1 MPENSQAQ
9 ARWPVGEQPTPDLVL
24 KPFAPEETYKTKAYN
39 ALKRAIINMDIY
51 SSSEPAWID
60 ERQLSERLGVSR
72 TPVREAIA
80 MLEQQGFVKSVPRRG
95 IMVVKKTKREVIEM
109 IQVWAALEG
118 MAARLVTQ
126 RASDADIARLRALF
140 KEFNDSHKPED
151 HLSDYSAANIRFHQT
166 IIELTGSALL
176 AEMTENL
183 LLHVRGIRQITIGRD
198 DRAKRSIQDHL
209 KIIEAIEKRDT
220 DLAEKLA
227 RDHTLGLAAY
237 VEAHSDGIFD

>member
-1 MPENSQAQ
+1 MADNSQAQ
-9 ARWPVGEQPTPDLVL
+9 ARWPVGEAPTQDLVL

-126 RASDADIARLRALF
+126 RATDAEIARLRALF
-140 KEFNDSHKPED
+140 KEFNESHKPED
-151 HLSDYSAANIRFHQT
+151 HLSEYSAANIRFHQT
-166 IIELTGSALL
+166 MIELTGSALL

-209 KIIEAIEKRDT
+209 KIIEALENRDT
-220 DLAEKLA
+220 ELAEKLA
-227 RDHTLGLAAY
+227 RDHTLGLATY
-237 VEAHSDGIFD
+237 VEAHSEGIFD